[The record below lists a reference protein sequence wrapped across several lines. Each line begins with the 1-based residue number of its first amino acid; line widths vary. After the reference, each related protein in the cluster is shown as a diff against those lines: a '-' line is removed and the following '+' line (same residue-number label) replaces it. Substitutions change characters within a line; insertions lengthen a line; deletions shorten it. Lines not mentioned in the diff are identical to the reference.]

1 MDILYPLS
9 KDCQNINEPSFA
21 WAGTSF
27 FVPPAFLGG
36 HLLLSTLDTPYKTLP
51 IAGICMLHESG
62 APANKLQ
69 FAEAVLC
76 CLQAN
81 YQWANRPTKE
91 HIFV

>member
-1 MDILYPLS
+1 MNQVLHGQGHYFLSPLL
-9 KDCQNINEPSFA
+9 
-21 WAGTSF
+21 
-27 FVPPAFLGG
+27 FLSG

-51 IAGICMLHESG
+51 IAGIFMLHESG

-69 FAEAVLC
+69 FAKAVLC

-81 YQWANRPTKE
+81 CQWANRPIKE